1 MQEQITLMKRTA
13 GRENEWKKC
22 LKLSCMSSSGQKIEK
37 GTGALL
43 QGVHLSPGV
52 TSCCSW
58 KLKKET
64 YQMDS
69 LPQIISNNCLPS
81 LWTHSRASRRLSTFP
96 GKAILKRYPIS
107 GLISHVRCSSLHSG
121 HGYLCA

>member
-52 TSCCSW
+52 TSYCSW

-69 LPQIISNNCLPS
+69 LPQIISNNCLLCGPILELHAGS
-81 LWTHSRASRRLSTFP
+81 PHFP
-96 GKAILKRYPIS
+96 AKPF
-107 GLISHVRCSSLHSG
+107 
-121 HGYLCA
+121 